1 MDWVSFAKAS
11 VVVGGIMS
19 SAGAGITYF
28 SSGFLCNKWGNLEWP
43 FISGMILATVSVSVY
58 AFNRYFEFIRTPVIS
73 FFDSYLPDIKNVF
86 GLWWILF
93 FLGIMPT
100 IVYLVMFAEK
110 KVCNPDLNEM
120 TEFKTKMIAELHAKE
135 LEKEKNESKKP

>member
-1 MDWVSFAKAS
+1 
-11 VVVGGIMS
+11 
-19 SAGAGITYF
+19 
-28 SSGFLCNKWGNLEWP
+28 
-43 FISGMILATVSVSVY
+43 MILATVSVSVY

-93 FLGIMPT
+93 FLGIMPA